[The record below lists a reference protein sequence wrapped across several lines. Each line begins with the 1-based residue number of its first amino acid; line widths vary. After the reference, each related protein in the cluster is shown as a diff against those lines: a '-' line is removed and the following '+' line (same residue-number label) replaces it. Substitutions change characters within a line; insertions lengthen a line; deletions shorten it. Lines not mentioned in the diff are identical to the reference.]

1 MDLTHTLFD
10 FDNTY
15 LELSS
20 LQQQIEEFQTT
31 YQSNIEIIS
40 FDNEVEQDF
49 YNQEK
54 FNELDISNS
63 SILNESILE
72 ESILNES
79 ILTDKQI
86 DKFKKIYL
94 NNKIEDSEDDNNL
107 IQNITKNIDKKNEE
121 AQYKKLQTIICLYP
135 QKNSESLENT
145 ENSEDLEESTF
156 WNSFRNALI
165 VNKHGQDGKTR
176 ILSIIADQFTYKQLR
191 KNFSKCKT
199 TWHQRNAERHETVPV
214 NDKQKA
220 PETTKRSTINDELY
234 LQTSTKNDDKK

>member
-20 LQQQIEEFQTT
+20 LQHQIEEFQTT

-121 AQYKKLQTIICLYP
+121 AQYKKLQTIICCNKKCLQTLISHEHAIANY
-135 QKNSESLENT
+135 QKFQNLN
-145 ENSEDLEESTF
+145 NNQKDMFL
-156 WNSFRNALI
+156 L
-165 VNKHGQDGKTR
+165 G
-176 ILSIIADQFTYKQLR
+176 ILSATIRQ
-191 KNFSKCKT
+191 
-199 TWHQRNAERHETVPV
+199 
-214 NDKQKA
+214 
-220 PETTKRSTINDELY
+220 ETTAQNQKRNRLDNKYIFEGIEICNDAFLIIYRIGEKY
-234 LQTSTKNDDKK
+234 